1 MGLIENYRLRVVED
15 DDVRLIFDWR
25 NSLHIRKY
33 MKNTDIIQFENHL
46 QWFKNCKNNR
56 NKILKLCLYKEKPIG
71 LIQFNLDYFNR
82 TGEWGFYIGEQTVP
96 PGSGKIM
103 CSLALDLVFHQ
114 LGMRKVCA
122 QVLDYNVKSLS
133 LHKKLGF
140 HEEGRLLQ
148 QVIRDEKFIDIILF
162 GLFKETWD
170 REKASLWEV

>member
-1 MGLIENYRLRVVED
+1 
-15 DDVRLIFDWR
+15 
-25 NSLHIRKY
+25 
-33 MKNTDIIQFENHL
+33 
-46 QWFKNCKNNR
+46 
-56 NKILKLCLYKEKPIG
+56 
-71 LIQFNLDYFNR
+71 
-82 TGEWGFYIGEQTVP
+82 
-96 PGSGKIM
+96 M

-114 LGMRKVCA
+114 VGMRKVCA

-170 REKASLWEV
+170 SEKASLWEV